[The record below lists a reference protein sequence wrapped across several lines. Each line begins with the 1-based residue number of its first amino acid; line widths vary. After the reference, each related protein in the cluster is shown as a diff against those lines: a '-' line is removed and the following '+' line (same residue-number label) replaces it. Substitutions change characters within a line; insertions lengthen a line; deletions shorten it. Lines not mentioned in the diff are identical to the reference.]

1 MGWLSGLFGPKK
13 ADVKEEVVTD
23 KPLTLSE
30 ASRMLDTR
38 LKEKD
43 AVFES
48 DARSLHSA
56 MIKSLDEFASSL
68 SNLEKAK
75 EPDKIDGRL
84 LELGKSYRTA
94 LSKAF
99 NPTFIEMKKP
109 PGFTVVGFSDYCRKC
124 SSLLNQSENDAM
136 RYVQILKE
144 IYPDAMRSV
153 LKSSDRIENAI
164 SSALSLSNSKRD
176 EVTPIIEG
184 LSVVKELELQIAKI
198 QHTESEILG
207 AKSSLAALKAR
218 KADIE
223 LRLSEIMNSN
233 AWLDYQRRTQDLVAL
248 KRKKDEISSVIL
260 QSIVSLDKAMKR
272 MKRRLSESNYSFQ
285 HSSMLDLYIN
295 DPVDAFLKDTNQ
307 TVIKEIVAVISRM
320 AKVHDLE
327 LDEKKEQKVVEKLSM
342 LESGEFLSN
351 LRFDYDKC
359 VDSIKSVEDWLSSA
373 EVMVQKTKNAD
384 DLKSV
389 SGKIVDT
396 ESEIKKLT
404 EVLDK
409 DRSVM
414 DGMSSILK
422 DLLTKTF
429 GNGISLVAL

>member
-1 MGWLSGLFGPKK
+1 
-13 ADVKEEVVTD
+13 
-23 KPLTLSE
+23 
-30 ASRMLDTR
+30 
-38 LKEKD
+38 
-43 AVFES
+43 
-48 DARSLHSA
+48 
-56 MIKSLDEFASSL
+56 
-68 SNLEKAK
+68 
-75 EPDKIDGRL
+75 
-84 LELGKSYRTA
+84 
-94 LSKAF
+94 
-99 NPTFIEMKKP
+99 
-109 PGFTVVGFSDYCRKC
+109 
-124 SSLLNQSENDAM
+124 
-136 RYVQILKE
+136 
-144 IYPDAMRSV
+144 
-153 LKSSDRIENAI
+153 
-164 SSALSLSNSKRD
+164 
-176 EVTPIIEG
+176 
-184 LSVVKELELQIAKI
+184 
-198 QHTESEILG
+198 
-207 AKSSLAALKAR
+207 
-218 KADIE
+218 
-223 LRLSEIMNSN
+223 
-233 AWLDYQRRTQDLVAL
+233 
-248 KRKKDEISSVIL
+248 
-260 QSIVSLDKAMKR
+260 
-272 MKRRLSESNYSFQ
+272 
-285 HSSMLDLYIN
+285 MLDLYIN